1 MSSVP
6 LATTRTTSQRP
17 WPICRLRSPGDHPA
31 ARHRP
36 ERPPRRELRCLAA
49 RRRRGRAVDS
59 RLSVPGVIARHAAA
73 EYTVGHWRPSTRRS
87 RRAGGGSL
95 RLASARP
102 QPGCG
107 PTWYLA
113 VRGGIVVPETLAGGA
128 ADLVSGLGPSP
139 LRAGD
144 VLPAGAALR
153 AAAQRP
159 TGHAVVRPADIG
171 LAAQLRPGQS
181 RCGSRSAAADLPVG
195 GEQVG
200 GGHRGEVRRAGVLA
214 EIRDPNV
221 P

>member
-1 MSSVP
+1 M
-6 LATTRTTSQRP
+6 TSF
-17 WPICRLRSPGDHPA
+17 SADA
-31 ARHRP
+31 
-36 ERPPRRELRCLAA
+36 
-49 RRRRGRAVDS
+49 
-59 RLSVPGVIARHAAA
+59 
-73 EYTVGHWRPSTRRS
+73 
-87 RRAGGGSL
+87 GSL
-95 RLASARP
+95 RLASTRP
-102 QPGCG
+102 QQGCG

-113 VRGGIVVPETLAGGA
+113 VRGGIVVPETLAGRA

-144 VLPAGAALR
+144 VLPAGNALR